1 MANPDTADIR
11 QYLTAAYSDED
22 LTILCADYFRE
33 VRDNF
38 TTGMTKTRMI
48 ELLLDYCLP
57 REVMSSLLA
66 ALERDR
72 PDQYRQRFGRTAA
85 EPGPV
90 AVPPAC
96 DPRQIFISH
105 AHEEDAIARRL
116 AADLR
121 QRGWRTWIAPDSIRP
136 REKWVEAI
144 SRGLEES
151 GVFVVLLSPAAVKSQ
166 WVRDET
172 NIAIELQHQG
182 SLHFIPAEIKTCA
195 LPPFWRLY
203 QRVRFTAG
211 YEDGLVALAS
221 ALLETRR
228 QPVGASYV
236 DPMPRLR
243 ADLTHAD
250 PATRA
255 RAARELGRLAVADDA
270 TIAALLRLYPADPAD
285 APRHAALEALLAL
298 GRAADVGMVTVPVGE
313 FLMGS
318 GSADDDR
325 EAESVEKPQHKVY
338 LPAYTLDRT
347 PVTNAEYRR
356 FIQAGGYGNSVY
368 WKEAS
373 AVGRWEKGAY
383 IDYGGK
389 PRAQPWLWAD
399 PKWNGDQYPVV
410 GVTWYE
416 ALAYARWAGKRLP
429 TEAEWEKAAS
439 WEPVDKETGKQG
451 DTGRKRRYPWGDA
464 WDAKRCNTIES
475 GLQKTTPVGTYSPA
489 GDSPCGAA
497 DMAGNVFEWCSTRSG
512 SRYPYDPDDGR
523 EDLGG
528 GDTVGRVLRG
538 GLWATDRKWARGAF
552 RRRGNPWDGNYNRGF
567 RGCCSTFSPAGG
579 SGS

>member
-1 MANPDTADIR
+1 MPDSDTADIR
-11 QYLTAAYSDED
+11 QYLTAAYNDED

-48 ELLLDYCLP
+48 ELLLDYCLR
-57 REVMSSLLA
+57 REIMSSLLA

-72 PDQYRQRFGRTAA
+72 PDQYRGRFGRTMA

-90 AVPPAC
+90 AVLPAC

-105 AHEEDAIARRL
+105 AHEDDAIARRL

-121 QRGWRTWIAPDSIRP
+121 QRGWRAWIAPDSIRP
-136 REKWVEAI
+136 GEKWIEAI
-144 SRGLEES
+144 NRGLEES

-182 SLHFIPAEIKTCA
+182 SLHFIPAEITTCP

-221 ALLETRR
+221 ALSEAR
-228 QPVGASYV
+228 QQPEGVSYV

-243 ADLTHAD
+243 ADLAHTD
-250 PATRA
+250 PAIRA
-255 RAARELGRLAVADDA
+255 QAARELGRLAVADDA
-270 TIAALLRLYPADPAD
+270 TVAALLRLYPADPAD

-298 GRAADVGMVTVPVGE
+298 GHAADVGMVFVPAGE
-313 FLMGS
+313 FLM

-325 EAESVEKPQHKVY
+325 EAESRETPQHKVY

-347 PVTNAEYRR
+347 PVTNAQYRR
-356 FIQAGGYGNSVY
+356 FIEAGGYANPVY

-373 AVGRWEKGAY
+373 ATGRWKEGNY
-383 IDYGGK
+383 IEHEAYGGK
-389 PRAQPWLWAD
+389 PRNQPVYWND
-399 PKWNGDQYPVV
+399 SKWNGDQYPVV

-439 WEPVDKETGKQG
+439 WETGGKVTRWQG
-451 DTGRKRRYPWGDA
+451 DTVTGKKRKYPWGDTFDKA
-464 WDAKRCNTIES
+464 RCNTRES
-475 GLQKTTPVGTYSPA
+475 DIGTTTPVGKYSPA
-489 GDSPCGAA
+489 LHPELVEGGDSPCGAT
-497 DMAGNVFEWCSTRSG
+497 DMAGNVWEWCSSANH
-512 SRYPYDPDDGR
+512 SYPQ
-523 EDLGG
+523 
-528 GDTVGRVLRG
+528 
-538 GLWATDRKWARGAF
+538 
-552 RRRGNPWDGNYNRGF
+552 
-567 RGCCSTFSPAGG
+567 
-579 SGS
+579 